1 MGLHL
6 YSVHHRVHGL
16 DAVERVT
23 PAVAGLAQRCVHST
37 LPIRGALTL
46 ATCNRVELLLDV
58 DQSVDD
64 PLHYAALDAFVES
77 QLTHHERPFDG
88 DQQHCRTLT
97 QLRQR
102 SAQEQTEPQPAV
114 PAAPA
119 PVRAPIDAK
128 PHRLA
133 DAVTH
138 IFEVAAGLDSMV
150 VGEREISGQ
159 LRRALAV
166 AGQEETASALIHR
179 VVEAALRT
187 SRKVAHLTGLA
198 SAGRSVVGVGLDV
211 VQRYLPPLAECRVL
225 LIGTGSYAGAS
236 VAGLH
241 ARGCMDIHVYSTSG
255 RAKRFAIGHDL
266 HPVAPERL
274 LDELVAADL
283 VLSCRGVGSPV
294 LSKDDVAHVVARRGG
309 RTLYLLD
316 LALQRDVEAGVGQMD
331 GVVLIDLHAVREA
344 VPNVGVDQVSRA
356 IDLVS
361 QGTAELAREL
371 DQRRLDPAI
380 VAVRSMVEQTVED
393 EISRLPATGA
403 VERDEVIH
411 ALRRL
416 AARMAHIPTAR
427 AHDAAGAGRA
437 EEYVAALHE
446 VFGIDAKLG
455 EHHLAAPPRRRV
467 HLATADLPE
476 AGRCPAT
483 GMVLT
488 DLGKEETA

>member
-1 MGLHL
+1 M
-6 YSVHHRVHGL
+6 HGL

-77 QLTHHERPFDG
+77 QLTHHERPF
-88 DQQHCRTLT
+88 QPNAEHCTTLT
-97 QLRQR
+97 QLREHGLMNPR
-102 SAQEQTEPQPAV
+102 TRETDHAAAV
-114 PAAPA
+114 HTLTRI
-119 PVRAPIDAK
+119 PVDAK

-166 AGQEETASALIHR
+166 AGQEETASTLIHR
-179 VVEAALRT
+179 VVDAALRT
-187 SRKVAHLTGLA
+187 SRKIAHLTGLA

-211 VQRYLPPLAECRVL
+211 VERYLPPLRECRVL

-255 RAKRFAIGHDL
+255 RAARFAAGHDL
-266 HPVAPERL
+266 SAVPTDGL
-274 LDELVAADL
+274 LQALTQADL
-283 VLSCRGVGSPV
+283 VVSCRGVGAPV
-294 LSKDDVAHVVARRGG
+294 LRVADVREVLKRREG
-309 RTLYLLD
+309 RRLYLLD
-316 LALQRDVEAGVGQMD
+316 LALVRDVEAGVGQLP
-331 GVVLIDLHAVREA
+331 GVKLIDLKAVRDA

-356 IDLVS
+356 IDLVH
-361 QGTAELAREL
+361 QGTADLAREL

-380 VAVRSMVEQTVED
+380 VAVRSLVEATVED
-393 EISRLPATGA
+393 EIERLPATA
-403 VERDEVIH
+403 TIARDAVIH

-446 VFGIDAKLG
+446 VFGIDAPLG
-455 EHHLAAPPRRRV
+455 EHHLAARPSARRRQL
-467 HLATADLPE
+467 HDAHIPE

-483 GMVLT
+483 GMVLA
-488 DLGKEETA
+488 DLGKEKHE